1 MARQLC
7 IPQIY
12 LLKLGLAGL
21 WTHTIAAY
29 VANFFGSNR
38 PHSHGENSG
47 DLLFVIT
54 QAVRLLKSLKSV
66 NE

>member
-12 LLKLGLAGL
+12 LLKPGLAGQ
-21 WTHTIAAY
+21 WTHIIAAY

-38 PHSHGENSG
+38 PHSHGEKFWRFIVCYHPSS
-47 DLLFVIT
+47 
-54 QAVRLLKSLKSV
+54 QAFESLKSV